1 MTSQHFTYQNNA
13 SAFFNIIMEGLRGE
27 VDGNNFWDVVAE
39 DAVFDFMYHIP
50 NFTTRFNSRNEYMSW
65 FESYSPELHS
75 ADNLKI
81 YKAESGGVIIL
92 EYEVHG
98 IIPSNGKSYDNRF
111 CSIITIKNRKIVYW
125 RDYMDSLSVMFDPRQ
140 NIRQYS
146 PL

>member
-13 SAFFNIIMEGLRGE
+13 SAFFNIIMEGLSGE

-50 NFTTRFNSRNEYMSW
+50 NFTTRFSSRNEYMSW
-65 FESYSPELHS
+65 FESYSPKLHS

-98 IIPSNGKSYDNRF
+98 IIPSNGKLYDNRF

-125 RDYMDSLSVMFDPRQ
+125 RDYMDSLSVMLA
-140 NIRQYS
+140 NS
-146 PL
+146 